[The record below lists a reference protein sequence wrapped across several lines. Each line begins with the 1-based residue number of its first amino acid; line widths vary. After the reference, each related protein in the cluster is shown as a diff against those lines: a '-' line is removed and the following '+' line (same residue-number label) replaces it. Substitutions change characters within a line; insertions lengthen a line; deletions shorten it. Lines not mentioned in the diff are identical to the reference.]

1 MVKFTKVYSILL
13 LTNNNKVEE
22 HEKKRENWILE
33 SLAPIFFL
41 PTVMIRLDLKSF

>member
-1 MVKFTKVYSILL
+1 MVLKYTVYFYWLI
-13 LTNNNKVEE
+13 NNKVEE

-41 PTVMIRLDLKSF
+41 PTAMIRLDLKSF